1 VPQPPSPP
9 APDARPPAHSE
20 SGFTLLE
27 LLVVIAILGLLVA
40 FVAPQA
46 LKTLGFA
53 KTSIAKQEIT
63 EFGSYLERFA
73 LDVGRYPTTE
83 EGIAALTEKP
93 SDVENWNGPYIKGSA
108 AQKDPWNHP
117 WIYRSPST
125 RPGQRDYDFCSPGP
139 QGKGTEPGEAD
150 VICNP

>member
-1 VPQPPSPP
+1 LPVVQPKS
-9 APDARPPAHSE
+9 AARPAAAPNDA
-20 SGFTLLE
+20 GFTLLE

-46 LKTLGFA
+46 LKTLGYA

-83 EGIAALTEKP
+83 EGIAALTDKP
-93 SDVENWNGPYIKGSA
+93 SDVENWSGPYIKGSSS
-108 AQKDPWNHP
+108 QKDPWNHP
-117 WIYRSPST
+117 WIYRSPSA
-125 RPGQRDYDFCSPGP
+125 RPGQRDYDFCSAGP
-139 QGKGTEPGEAD
+139 SGKGTEPGEND

>member
-1 VPQPPSPP
+1 MLPVSETKI
-9 APDARPPAHSE
+9 AARPDANDA
-20 SGFTLLE
+20 GFTLLE

-46 LKTLGFA
+46 LKTLGSA

-83 EGIAALTEKP
+83 EGVAALTDKP
-93 SDVENWNGPYIKGSA
+93 ADVDNWSGPYIKGSSS
-108 AQKDPWNHP
+108 QKDPWNHP
-117 WIYRSPST
+117 WIYRSPSS
-125 RPGQRDYDFCSPGP
+125 RPGQRDYDFCSAGP
-139 QGKGTEPGEAD
+139 QGKGTEPGEND